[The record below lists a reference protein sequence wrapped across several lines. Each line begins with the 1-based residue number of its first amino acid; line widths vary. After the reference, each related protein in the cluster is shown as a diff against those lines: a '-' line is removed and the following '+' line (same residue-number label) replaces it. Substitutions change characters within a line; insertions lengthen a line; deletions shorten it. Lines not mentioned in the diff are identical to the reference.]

1 MTRPLRLVVATAL
14 LACAAVAATAQVWAP
29 IARVSSTL
37 GNDARHICIGGTADF
52 HGCPAHAP
60 YVSSSGLV
68 GIGTSHPNAHLDV
81 HGTVSATYLR
91 LSSPTTVVG
100 CNAGLTGSMRYT
112 SGTMQVCDGTAWGN
126 IGIGVPAGTISA
138 FAAASCPSG
147 WVEYGPARGRFLRG
161 IDNGAGNDP
170 DGTRAPGNVQA
181 DMLAAHTHGLPGSL
195 LHNSAPADFSS
206 QGGGSADY
214 RRNENTGHTTTSSGG
229 TETRPKNVAV
239 IFCSYAGYQS
249 EVVPGI
255 STLGGLSDVSIGGA
269 STGQVLAFDGAT
281 WVASNTTAS
290 NALGDRIT
298 SGTHAVTVNTASGV
312 VSLSAAGTTWG
323 YLSSGNSYLPILVAG
338 RVSSTNISGTLIQ
351 AGSSTAACD
360 AGLAGGIRYNAVS
373 NTLQVCTGT
382 TGWKSLTS
390 GTAVSSLAT
399 LTDVNITNLAG
410 RDYLRYDHATSR
422 WVNISESTVM
432 STTTMINAWP
442 DAIMCTNS
450 ADTSAVLLM
459 VHSLRGSDNTHYY
472 YYPGSTSYYAR
483 FNGDGSYNAGGYQ
496 TTAGPHPCQHRTI
509 TQLYANGQAFNFIGN
524 GGTGSGD
531 ALGDRITSGT
541 HAVTANSATGIVSL
555 STAGTTWGYLSSGN
569 SYLPLLASGRVSS
582 TNISGTLIQAGAST
596 AACNAGLAGGIR
608 YNAVSN
614 TLQVCTG
621 TTGWK
626 SLTSGTAVSSLG
638 ALTDVNITN
647 LAGRDYLR
655 YDSVTS
661 RWVNISES
669 TVMSTTTMVQNRPD
683 AIICGNSTYTDQVT
697 VLVLS
702 FRRGSSDSPSNAIL
716 YQGLSSAGINVQ
728 FDANDNYINSG
739 GNIAST
745 GPIPCV
751 GKSLAQLYADGQAF
765 NFIGNSGANG
775 GAALGDRITSG
786 TLPHAVTMNS
796 ATGIVSLST
805 AGTTWGYLSSGNSYL
820 PLLASGRVS
829 STNISGTLIQAGAS
843 TAACD
848 AGLAGGI
855 RYNAVSNTL
864 QVCTGTTGWKS
875 LTSGT
880 AVSSLGALTD
890 VNLTN
895 LADRDYLRYDSVTSR
910 WVNISESTVMSTTTM
925 VSGWPDAIRCVM
937 SGNNA
942 VTLYLGNSPNSSN
955 LYFYF
960 YPGEARNVAF
970 NASGAY
976 SSHSGMAD
984 ADCVAGAKSIST
996 LYSEGK
1002 AFNFI
1007 GNSGANDSRGDRL
1020 VSGTLPHAVTVNS
1033 ATGVVSLSSGVT
1045 TWGYLG
1051 SANSYLPLVSSARVS
1066 STNIS
1071 ATTIH
1076 AAGNVQAF
1084 SFLHPSDERLKADIT
1099 SIPNAAAILE
1109 SLRGTHFTWKSNGSF
1124 SYGLIAQEVEKVMPS
1139 AVHGTDSK
1147 VVDYNQFIAVLV
1159 EGWKTHH
1166 QSIKVLESEVRAL
1179 RADNDNYKKAIEGL
1193 EQRLR
1198 RLEAGGVAQ

>member
-596 AACNAGLAGGIR
+596 AAC
-608 YNAVSN
+608 
-614 TLQVCTG
+614 
-621 TTGWK
+621 
-626 SLTSGTAVSSLG
+626 
-638 ALTDVNITN
+638 
-647 LAGRDYLR
+647 
-655 YDSVTS
+655 
-661 RWVNISES
+661 
-669 TVMSTTTMVQNRPD
+669 
-683 AIICGNSTYTDQVT
+683 
-697 VLVLS
+697 
-702 FRRGSSDSPSNAIL
+702 
-716 YQGLSSAGINVQ
+716 
-728 FDANDNYINSG
+728 
-739 GNIAST
+739 
-745 GPIPCV
+745 
-751 GKSLAQLYADGQAF
+751 
-765 NFIGNSGANG
+765 
-775 GAALGDRITSG
+775 
-786 TLPHAVTMNS
+786 
-796 ATGIVSLST
+796 
-805 AGTTWGYLSSGNSYL
+805 
-820 PLLASGRVS
+820 
-829 STNISGTLIQAGAS
+829 
-843 TAACD
+843 D